1 MDLFEF
7 VKSNLDILDLVREH
21 TSLKKAGVYWKGRC
35 PFHHEKTGSFTVS
48 PHKGI
53 FYCFGCH
60 ANGDAIGFTAKI
72 ENCSQI
78 DAAKLL
84 VDKYN
89 LQVPESLATRDQ
101 LKQELQSEKQHFK
114 TCEIVTL
121 WCQKNLTKNSL
132 AYKYLV
138 ETRQITSDT
147 IDQFKVGYFAD
158 GPAAI
163 KSLIN
168 FASSQNILL
177 ADLVNANILIQTKT
191 NTYSPF
197 EDRIIFP
204 ITDYLGRYCGFGG
217 RVFKP
222 LDQRAKYYNSREN
235 PYFNK
240 GALLFGL
247 DKARKSIQQ
256 QDSVFLVEGYTDC
269 VALFQHGYPNVVAI
283 LGTACTTEHIKLIS
297 RFCTQIYV
305 LYDSDQ
311 AGQQAILRL
320 TELCWNF
327 NIEVKVIILPEGA
340 DPASFLTSGETLET
354 AIAES
359 QDIYKFIVERSCKS
373 FNNEKLANKIQGI
386 EKLINIINN
395 VPDQLKRSILLEDAA
410 RSLGL
415 PVESLRVK
423 HSKTNPSYPA
433 NATSNLNSGSINGSL
448 NTQATHASLNKISNS
463 VNNTSIDTQ
472 VDVIEKKIF
481 AAIIN
486 KPELFISQYYPL
498 ATQLSAPF
506 NKILDT
512 LINTQVMTPNT
523 TVATQI
529 ANFAYNFERILSNLE
544 LTEQEFV
551 RQTIMSEGAET
562 GPDEFKHLMLLFL
575 QKRWKIIIG
584 QTKQQITNAQDSL
597 DHSSLAKTVAEFQK
611 LKTTLLGEIK

>member
-7 VKSNLDILDLVREH
+7 VKSKIDILDLVREH
-21 TSLKKAGVYWKGRC
+21 TSLKKTGVYWKGRC

-60 ANGDAIGFTAKI
+60 ANGDVIGFTAKI
-72 ENCSQI
+72 ENCPQI

-84 VDKYN
+84 ADKYN
-89 LQVPESLATRDQ
+89 LQVPDNLANRDQ
-101 LKQELQSEKQHFK
+101 LKQELQVEKQHFK

-121 WCQKNLTKNSL
+121 WCQKNLTKHSL

-138 ETRQITSDT
+138 EARKITSDT
-147 IDQFKVGYFAD
+147 IDQFKIGYFAD
-158 GPAAI
+158 GPTAI

-168 FASSQNILL
+168 FANSQNILL
-177 ADLVNANILIQTKT
+177 TDLVNANILIQTKT
-191 NTYSPF
+191 NIYSPF

-217 RVFKP
+217 RVFKTQ
-222 LDQRAKYYNSREN
+222 DNRAKYYNSREN

-256 QDSVFLVEGYTDC
+256 QDAVFLVEGYTDC
-269 VALFQHGYPNVVAI
+269 VTLFQHGYPNVVAI
-283 LGTACTTEHIKLIS
+283 LGTACTSEHIKLIS

-340 DPASFLTSGETLET
+340 DPASFLTSGETLDA

-359 QDIYKFIVERSCKS
+359 KDIYKFIVESSCKS
-373 FNNEKLANKIQGI
+373 VSNEKLANKIQGI
-386 EKLINIINN
+386 EKLINIINT

-415 PVESLRVK
+415 PIESLQIK
-423 HSKTNPSYPA
+423 PA
-433 NATSNLNSGSINGSL
+433 KINSANHLISPPTPVSSSSIPADFL
-448 NTQATHASLNKISNS
+448 KIELL
-463 VNNTSIDTQ
+463 
-472 VDVIEKKIF
+472 EKKIF
-481 AAIIN
+481 AAIIHQ
-486 KPELFISQYYPL
+486 PELFISQYHPL
-498 ATQLSAPF
+498 TTQLSAPF
-506 NKILDT
+506 NKIIEL
-512 LINTQVMTPNT
+512 LIGTPIT
-523 TVATQI
+523 ES
-529 ANFAYNFERILSNLE
+529 AYNFEKILTNLD
-544 LTEQEFV
+544 LVQQEFV
-551 RQTIMSEGAET
+551 RQTIMSEGADL

-575 QKRWKIIIG
+575 QKRWKIIID
-584 QTKQQITNAQDSL
+584 QTKQQITSAQNSL
-597 DHSSLAKTVAEFQK
+597 DHGSLAKTVAEFQK

>member
-7 VKSNLDILDLVREH
+7 IKSNLDILDLVREH

-35 PFHHEKTGSFTVS
+35 PFHHEKTGSFTIS

-84 VDKYN
+84 VAKYN

-132 AYKYLV
+132 AYKYLT
-138 ETRQITSDT
+138 EARKITADT
-147 IDQFKVGYFAD
+147 IDQFKIGYFAD

-177 ADLVNANILIQTKT
+177 ADLVKANILIQTKT

-222 LDQRAKYYNSREN
+222 QDQRAKYYNSREN

-240 GALLFGL
+240 GSLLFGL
-247 DKARKSIQQ
+247 DKARKAIQQ

-354 AIAES
+354 AIAAS

-386 EKLINIINN
+386 EKLLNIINHI
-395 VPDQLKRSILLEDAA
+395 PDQLKRSILLEDAA

-415 PVESLRVK
+415 PVASLRVK
-423 HSKTNPSYPA
+423 PTKTNPNYTASTT
-433 NATSNLNSGSINGSL
+433 NNLNSGVINGSI
-448 NTQATHASLNKISNS
+448 NTQATPANLNKISNS
-463 VNNTSIDTQ
+463 VHSTSIDTPVIDTQ
-472 VDVIEKKIF
+472 VDTIEKKIF

-486 KPELFISQYYPL
+486 QPELFISQYYPL

-506 NKILDT
+506 SKILAA
-512 LINTQVMTPNT
+512 LINTQNNLP
-523 TVATQI
+523 I
-529 ANFAYNFERILSNLE
+529 ANITYNFEKILSSLE

-562 GPDEFKHLMLLFL
+562 GPEEFKHFMLLFL

-584 QTKQQITNAQDSL
+584 QTKQQITSAQDNL

-611 LKTTLLGEIK
+611 LKITLLGEIK

>member
-89 LQVPESLATRDQ
+89 LQVPEALATRDQ

-138 ETRQITSDT
+138 ETRKITPDT
-147 IDQFKVGYFAD
+147 IDQFKIGYFAD

-168 FASSQNILL
+168 FASSQNILIN
-177 ADLVNANILIQTKT
+177 DLVNANILIQTKT

-217 RVFKP
+217 RIFKP
-222 LDQRAKYYNSREN
+222 QDQRAKYYNSREN

-256 QDSVFLVEGYTDC
+256 QDTVFLVEGYTDC

-395 VPDQLKRSILLEDAA
+395 IPDQLKRSILLEDAA

-423 HSKTNPSYPA
+423 PVKA
-433 NATSNLNSGSINGSL
+433 NHNYTVNTHSNLNPGSSDSQITPDNS
-448 NTQATHASLNKISNS
+448 QANLNKTSN
-463 VNNTSIDTQ
+463 NIL
-472 VDVIEKKIF
+472 VDAIEKKIF

-486 KPELFISQYYPL
+486 QPELFISQYYPL
-498 ATQLSAPF
+498 ATQLSVPF
-506 NKILDT
+506 SKILDT
-512 LINTQVMTPNT
+512 LINTQNITPT
-523 TVATQI
+523 GAPATMQI
-529 ANFAYNFERILSNLE
+529 ANFAYNFEKILSSLDLN
-544 LTEQEFV
+544 EQEFV

>member
-7 VKSNLDILDLVREH
+7 VKSNIDILDLVREH
-21 TSLKKAGVYWKGRC
+21 TSLKKTGVYWKGRC

-60 ANGDAIGFTAKI
+60 ANGDVIGFTAKI
-72 ENCSQI
+72 ENCPQI

-84 VDKYN
+84 ADKYN
-89 LQVPESLATRDQ
+89 LQIPENLANRDQ
-101 LKQELQSEKQHFK
+101 LKQELQIEKQHFK

-132 AYKYLV
+132 AYNYLV
-138 ETRQITSDT
+138 ETRKITPDT
-147 IDQFKVGYFAD
+147 IDQFKIGYFAD

-168 FASSQNILL
+168 FANSQNILL
-177 ADLVNANILIQTKT
+177 TDLINANILIQTKT

-217 RVFKP
+217 RVFKTN
-222 LDQRAKYYNSREN
+222 DKRAKYYNSREN

-247 DKARKSIQQ
+247 DKARKSIQK
-256 QDSVFLVEGYTDC
+256 QDAVFLVEGYTDC

-340 DPASFLTSGETLET
+340 DPASFLASGETLET
-354 AIAES
+354 AITES
-359 QDIYKFIVERSCKS
+359 QDIYKFIVESSCKS
-373 FNNEKLANKIQGI
+373 VSNEKLANKIQGI
-386 EKLINIINN
+386 EKLINIINT

-415 PVESLRVK
+415 PIDSLRIKPAKINPPINLTDSQIQVNSN
-423 HSKTNPSYPA
+423 HSPTNY
-433 NATSNLNSGSINGSL
+433 I
-448 NTQATHASLNKISNS
+448 KI
-463 VNNTSIDTQ
+463 DL
-472 VDVIEKKIF
+472 IEKKIF

-486 KPELFISQYYPL
+486 KPELFINQYHPL
-498 ATQLSAPF
+498 ITQLSTPF
-506 NKILDT
+506 DKVLNT
-512 LINTQVMTPNT
+512 LINISVNL
-523 TVATQI
+523 VD
-529 ANFAYNFERILSNLE
+529 NFEYKFEQVLGSLD
-544 LTEQEFV
+544 LAQQEFI
-551 RQTIMSEGAET
+551 RQTIMSEGAEI
-562 GPDEFKHLMLLFL
+562 GADEFKHLMLLFL
-575 QKRWKIIIG
+575 QKRWKFIID
-584 QTKQQITNAQDSL
+584 QTKQQITSAQNNL
-597 DHSSLAKTVAEFQK
+597 DHAALAKTVAEFQK

>member
-7 VKSNLDILDLVREH
+7 IKSNLDILDLVREH

-84 VDKYN
+84 VAKYN

-132 AYKYLV
+132 AYKYLT
-138 ETRQITSDT
+138 EARKITADT
-147 IDQFKVGYFAD
+147 IDQFKIGYFAD

-177 ADLVNANILIQTKT
+177 ADLIKANILIQTKT

-222 LDQRAKYYNSREN
+222 QDQRAKYYNSREN

-240 GALLFGL
+240 GSLLFGL
-247 DKARKSIQQ
+247 DKARKAIQQ

-354 AIAES
+354 AIAAS

-386 EKLINIINN
+386 EKLLNIINHI
-395 VPDQLKRSILLEDAA
+395 PDQLKRSILLEDAA

-415 PVESLRVK
+415 PVASLRVK
-423 HSKTNPSYPA
+423 PTKTNPNYTASTT
-433 NATSNLNSGSINGSL
+433 NNLNSSAINGSI
-448 NTQATHASLNKISNS
+448 NTQATPANLNKISNS
-463 VNNTSIDTQ
+463 AHSTSIDTPVIDTQ
-472 VDVIEKKIF
+472 VDTIEKKIF

-486 KPELFISQYYPL
+486 QPELFISQYYPL

-506 NKILDT
+506 SKILAA
-512 LINTQVMTPNT
+512 LINTQNNLP
-523 TVATQI
+523 I
-529 ANFAYNFERILSNLE
+529 ANITYNFEKILSSLE

-562 GPDEFKHLMLLFL
+562 GPEEFKHFMLLFL
-575 QKRWKIIIG
+575 QKRWKVIIG
-584 QTKQQITNAQDSL
+584 QTKQQITSAQDNL

-611 LKTTLLGEIK
+611 LKITLLGEIK

>member
-7 VKSNLDILDLVREH
+7 VKSHIDILDLVREH
-21 TSLKKAGVYWKGRC
+21 TTLKKAGVYWKGRC

-60 ANGDAIGFTAKI
+60 ANGDAIGFAAKI

-89 LQVPESLATRDQ
+89 LQVPESLANRDQ
-101 LKQELQSEKQHFK
+101 LKQELQTEKQHFK
-114 TCEIVTL
+114 TCEIVTT
-121 WCQKNLTKNSL
+121 WCQKNLIKNSL

-138 ETRQITSDT
+138 ETRKITPDT
-147 IDQFKVGYFAD
+147 IDQFKIGYFAD

-168 FASSQNILL
+168 FASSQNVLL

-217 RVFKP
+217 RVFKAH
-222 LDQRAKYYNSREN
+222 DQRAKYYNSREN

-240 GALLFGL
+240 GSLLFGL

-256 QDSVFLVEGYTDC
+256 QDTVFLVEGYTDC

-354 AIAES
+354 AVAES
-359 QDIYKFIVERSCKS
+359 QDIYKFIVDSSCKS

-386 EKLINIINN
+386 EKLINIINTISD
-395 VPDQLKRSILLEDAA
+395 PLKRSILLEDAA

-415 PVESLRVK
+415 PIESLRVK
-423 HSKTNPSYPA
+423 PVKTNSNNSYNQQNSPA
-433 NATSNLNSGSINGSL
+433 NSLASSNI
-448 NTQATHASLNKISNS
+448 ISAGN
-463 VNNTSIDTQ
+463 IQ
-472 VDVIEKKIF
+472 VDTIEKKIF
-481 AAIIN
+481 AAIVHQ
-486 KPELFISQYYPL
+486 PELFISQYHPL
-498 ATQLSAPF
+498 VTQLSAPF
-506 NKILDT
+506 NKILST
-512 LINTQVMTPNT
+512 LISTPE
-523 TVATQI
+523 
-529 ANFAYNFERILSNLE
+529 YNFEKILSSLD
-544 LTEQEFV
+544 LAEQEFV

-584 QTKQQITNAQDSL
+584 QTKQQITSAQNNL

>member
-138 ETRQITSDT
+138 EERKITSDT
-147 IDQFKVGYFAD
+147 IDQFKIGYFAD

-168 FASSQNILL
+168 FASSHNILIS
-177 ADLVNANILIQTKT
+177 DLVNANILIQTKT

-217 RVFKP
+217 RVFKSQ
-222 LDQRAKYYNSREN
+222 DQRAKYYNSREN

-395 VPDQLKRSILLEDAA
+395 IPDQLKRSILLEDAA

-415 PVESLRVK
+415 PVESLQTK
-423 HSKTNPSYPA
+423 PA
-433 NATSNLNSGSINGSL
+433 KPNYNYNLNSGAISTP
-448 NTQATHASLNKISNS
+448 NTQAATTNILADHQ
-463 VNNTSIDTQ
+463 VNPQIDA
-472 VDVIEKKIF
+472 IEKKIF

-486 KPELFISQYYPL
+486 QPELFISQYYPL

-512 LINTQVMTPNT
+512 LINTQVMAPDTA
-523 TVATQI
+523 TVTMQI
-529 ANFAYNFERILSNLE
+529 DNFAYNFEKVLNNLE
-544 LTEQEFV
+544 LTEQDFV

-584 QTKQQITNAQDSL
+584 QTKQQITSAQDSL